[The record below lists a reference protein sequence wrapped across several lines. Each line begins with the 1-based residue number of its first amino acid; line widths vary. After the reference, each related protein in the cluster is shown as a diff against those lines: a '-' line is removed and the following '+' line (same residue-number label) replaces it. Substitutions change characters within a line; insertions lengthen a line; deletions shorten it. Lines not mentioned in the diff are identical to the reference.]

1 MNVIERMRD
10 ILDNFPE
17 ISVLHQDMTDD
28 SPGGYAL
35 ASVGDVLLSA
45 DILGGQTRQH
55 SFMFYAVFSGI
66 NDYERIAN
74 SGFLLDLAMWLE
86 SNAGAEVTAVSGNDT
101 LTGNIKEIKTANGML
116 LSLPDDSVFG
126 GVQYQ
131 LQITVVYTL
140 EV

>member
-10 ILDNFPE
+10 ILDNFPG

-66 NDYERIAN
+66 NDFERIAN
-74 SGFLLDLAMWLE
+74 SGFLVELALWLE
-86 SNAGAEVTAVSGNDT
+86 AHEGETVDMTVNGRT
-101 LTGNIKEIKTANGML
+101 LTGEIARIRTANGML
-116 LSLPDDSVFG
+116 LALPQDSMFG

-131 LQITVVYTL
+131 LQITAEYTL
-140 EV
+140 E

>member
-10 ILDNFPE
+10 ILDNFPG

-55 SFMFYAVFSGI
+55 SFLFYAVFSGI
-66 NDYERIAN
+66 NDFERIAN
-74 SGFLLDLAMWLE
+74 SGFLVELALWLE
-86 SNAGAEVTAVSGNDT
+86 AHEGETVDMTVNGRT
-101 LTGNIKEIKTANGML
+101 LTGEIARIRTANGML
-116 LSLPDDSVFG
+116 LALPQDSMFG

-131 LQITVVYTL
+131 LQITAEYTL
-140 EV
+140 E